1 MFFRVDEDLLKVHT
15 VSRKS
20 ERLVSL
26 TIALLA
32 TKRFLTK
39 NEIFNSI
46 EGYEG
51 EADAKERMFER
62 DKEDLR
68 NLGITIEVGSFDP
81 LFEDEAGYR
90 IRADEYQLE
99 ISDLSP
105 TQLGLLSLASTAW
118 QDSVLDGTSL
128 SALVKL
134 KSLGVESDLDG
145 IPKITP
151 RLVAVDPNVARII
164 DAVSHRQVISF
175 TYIQEDLK
183 EQVRAIEP
191 YGTGTKNGHWY
202 VAGRDLDKD
211 DLRVFRLDRILGEI
225 SFQGKSLSYSIPA
238 DFRMQSL
245 LQSKAKLEQATLEI
259 RRGKAHTLLA
269 RAENIVDHDEWIR
282 ITLSYSEVDELVRD
296 VLWHLDDV
304 KILEPQIARERVI
317 QALDEL
323 IVRHG

>member
-1 MFFRVDEDLLKVHT
+1 MFFRVDEDLLKVPT

-90 IRADEYQLE
+90 IRADDYQLE
-99 ISDLSP
+99 ISDLTP

-175 TYIQEDLK
+175 AYIQEDLK
-183 EQVRAIEP
+183 EQIRAIEP

-225 SFQGKSLSYSIPA
+225 SYQGKNSSYSIPA
-238 DFRMQSL
+238 EFRMQSL
-245 LQSKAKLEQATLEI
+245 LQSKAKLEKATLEI

-269 RAENIVDHDEWIR
+269 RAEKIVDHDEWIR

-304 KILEPQIARERVI
+304 KVLEPQIVRERVI

>member
-39 NEIFNSI
+39 NEIFDSI

-51 EADAKERMFER
+51 ESDAKERMFER

-99 ISDLSP
+99 ISDLTP

-145 IPKITP
+145 IPKISP

-183 EQVRAIEP
+183 EQIRAIEP

-202 VAGRDLDKD
+202 VAGRDLGKD

-225 SFQGKSLSYSIPA
+225 SYQGKSLSYSIPA

-245 LQSKAKLEQATLEI
+245 LQSKAKLEKATLEI

-269 RAENIVDHDEWIR
+269 RAENIVDQDEWIR

-304 KILEPQIARERVI
+304 KVLEPQIVRERVI

>member
-1 MFFRVDEDLLKVHT
+1 MFFHVEEDLLKVHT

-26 TIALLA
+26 TIALLG

-39 NEIFNSI
+39 NEIFDSI

-99 ISDLSP
+99 ISDLTP
-105 TQLGLLSLASTAW
+105 TQLGLLSLASAAW

-145 IPKITP
+145 IPKISP

-183 EQVRAIEP
+183 EQIRAIEP

-202 VAGRDLDKD
+202 VAGRDLDKN

-225 SFQGKSLSYSIPA
+225 SYQGKSLSYSIPA

-245 LQSKAKLEQATLEI
+245 LQSKAKLEKATLEI

-304 KILEPQIARERVI
+304 KILEPQIARERVM

>member
-1 MFFRVDEDLLKVHT
+1 MSFRVDEDRLKVHT

-99 ISDLSP
+99 ISDLTP

-145 IPKITP
+145 IPKISP
-151 RLVAVDPNVARII
+151 RLIAVDPNVARII

-183 EQVRAIEP
+183 EQIRAIEP

-202 VAGRDLDKD
+202 VAGRDLDKN

-225 SFQGKSLSYSIPA
+225 SYQGKNSSYSIPA

-245 LQSKAKLEQATLEI
+245 LQSKAKLEKATLEI

-269 RAENIVDHDEWIR
+269 RAENIIDHDEWIR

-304 KILEPQIARERVI
+304 KILEPQIARERVM

>member
-99 ISDLSP
+99 ISDLTP

-145 IPKITP
+145 IPKISP

-183 EQVRAIEP
+183 EQIRAIEP

-202 VAGRDLDKD
+202 VAGRDLDKN

>member
-39 NEIFNSI
+39 NEIFDSI

-51 EADAKERMFER
+51 ESDAKERMFER

-99 ISDLSP
+99 ISDLTP

-145 IPKITP
+145 IPKISP

-183 EQVRAIEP
+183 EQIRAIEP

-202 VAGRDLDKD
+202 VAGRDLDKN
-211 DLRVFRLDRILGEI
+211 DLRVFRLDRILGEV
-225 SFQGKSLSYSIPA
+225 SYQGKNSSYSIPA

-245 LQSKAKLEQATLEI
+245 LQSKAKLEKATLEI

-304 KILEPQIARERVI
+304 KILEPQIARERVM

>member
-99 ISDLSP
+99 ISDLTP

-145 IPKITP
+145 IPKISP

-183 EQVRAIEP
+183 EQIRAIEP

-225 SFQGKSLSYSIPA
+225 SYQGKNSSYSIPA

-245 LQSKAKLEQATLEI
+245 LQSKAKLEKATLEI

-304 KILEPQIARERVI
+304 KILEPQIARERVM

-323 IVRHG
+323 IMRHG

>member
-1 MFFRVDEDLLKVHT
+1 MSFRVDEDRLKVHT

-99 ISDLSP
+99 ISDLTP

-145 IPKITP
+145 IPKISP
-151 RLVAVDPNVARII
+151 RLIAVDPNVARII

-183 EQVRAIEP
+183 EQIRAIEP

-202 VAGRDLDKD
+202 VAGRDLDKN

-225 SFQGKSLSYSIPA
+225 SYQGKNSSYSIPA
-238 DFRMQSL
+238 EFRMQSL
-245 LQSKAKLEQATLEI
+245 LQSKAKLEKATLEI

-269 RAENIVDHDEWIR
+269 RAENIIDHDEWIR

-304 KILEPQIARERVI
+304 KILEPQIARERVM

>member
-26 TIALLA
+26 TIALLG

-39 NEIFNSI
+39 NEIFDSI

-51 EADAKERMFER
+51 EAEAKERMFER

-90 IRADEYQLE
+90 IKADDYQLE
-99 ISDLSP
+99 ISELTP

-191 YGTGTKNGHWY
+191 YGTGTKNGYWY
-202 VAGRDLDKD
+202 VAGRDLDKEEM
-211 DLRVFRLDRILGEI
+211 RVFRLDRILGEI
-225 SFQGKSLSYSIPA
+225 SYQGKNSSYSIPA

-245 LQSKAKLEQATLEI
+245 LQSKAKLEKATLEI

-304 KILEPQIARERVI
+304 KVLEPKIVRERVI

>member
-1 MFFRVDEDLLKVHT
+1 M
-15 VSRKS
+15 
-20 ERLVSL
+20 
-26 TIALLA
+26 
-32 TKRFLTK
+32 
-39 NEIFNSI
+39 
-46 EGYEG
+46 
-51 EADAKERMFER
+51 
-62 DKEDLR
+62 
-68 NLGITIEVGSFDP
+68 
-81 LFEDEAGYR
+81 
-90 IRADEYQLE
+90 
-99 ISDLSP
+99 
-105 TQLGLLSLASTAW
+105 GLLSLASTAW

-145 IPKITP
+145 IPKISP

-164 DAVSHRQVISF
+164 DAVSYRQVISF

-183 EQVRAIEP
+183 EQIRAIEP

-202 VAGRDLDKD
+202 VAGRDLAKNE
-211 DLRVFRLDRILGEI
+211 LRVFRLDRILGEI
-225 SFQGKSLSYSIPA
+225 SYQGKNSSYSIPA

-245 LQSKAKLEQATLEI
+245 LQSKAKLEKATLEI

-304 KILEPQIARERVI
+304 KILEPQIARERVM

-323 IVRHG
+323 IMRHG

>member
-1 MFFRVDEDLLKVHT
+1 MFFRVEEDLLKVHT

-32 TKRFLTK
+32 TKRFLMK
-39 NEIFNSI
+39 NEIFDSI

-99 ISDLSP
+99 ISDLTP

-145 IPKITP
+145 IPKISP

-183 EQVRAIEP
+183 EQIRAIEP

-202 VAGRDLDKD
+202 VAGRDLDKN

-225 SFQGKSLSYSIPA
+225 SYQGKSLSYSIPA

-245 LQSKAKLEQATLEI
+245 LQSKAKLEKATLEI

>member
-1 MFFRVDEDLLKVHT
+1 MFFRVDEDQLKVPT

-39 NEIFNSI
+39 NEIFDSI

-90 IRADEYQLE
+90 IRADDYQLE
-99 ISDLSP
+99 ISDLTP

-145 IPKITP
+145 IPKISP

-183 EQVRAIEP
+183 EQIRAIEP

-202 VAGRDLDKD
+202 VAGRDLDKND
-211 DLRVFRLDRILGEI
+211 IRVFRLDRILGEI
-225 SFQGKSLSYSIPA
+225 SYQGKNLSYSIPA
-238 DFRMQSL
+238 EFRMQSL
-245 LQSKAKLEQATLEI
+245 LQSKAKIEKATLEI

-304 KILEPQIARERVI
+304 KVLEPQIVRELVI

>member
-32 TKRFLTK
+32 TKRFLMK
-39 NEIFNSI
+39 NEIFDSI

-99 ISDLSP
+99 ISDLTP
-105 TQLGLLSLASTAW
+105 TQLGLLSLASAAW

-145 IPKITP
+145 IPKISP

-183 EQVRAIEP
+183 EQIRAIEP

-202 VAGRDLDKD
+202 VAGRDLDKN

-225 SFQGKSLSYSIPA
+225 SYQGKSLSYSIPA

>member
-32 TKRFLTK
+32 TKRFLMK
-39 NEIFNSI
+39 NEIFDSI

-99 ISDLSP
+99 ISDLTP

-145 IPKITP
+145 IPKISP

-183 EQVRAIEP
+183 EQIRAIEP
-191 YGTGTKNGHWY
+191 YGTCTKNGHWY
-202 VAGRDLDKD
+202 VAGRDLDKN

-225 SFQGKSLSYSIPA
+225 SYQGKNSSYSIPA
-238 DFRMQSL
+238 EFRMQSL
-245 LQSKAKLEQATLEI
+245 LQSKAKLEKATLEI

-304 KILEPQIARERVI
+304 KILEPQIAIERVI

>member
-99 ISDLSP
+99 ISDLTP

-145 IPKITP
+145 IPKISP

-183 EQVRAIEP
+183 EQIRAIEP

-202 VAGRDLDKD
+202 VAGRDLDKN

-225 SFQGKSLSYSIPA
+225 SYQGKNSSYSIPA

-245 LQSKAKLEQATLEI
+245 LQSKAKLEKATLEI

-304 KILEPQIARERVI
+304 KILEPQIARERVM

>member
-99 ISDLSP
+99 ISDLTP

-145 IPKITP
+145 IPKISP

-183 EQVRAIEP
+183 EQIRAIEP

-225 SFQGKSLSYSIPA
+225 SYQGKNSSYSIPA

-245 LQSKAKLEQATLEI
+245 LQSKAKLEKATLEI

-304 KILEPQIARERVI
+304 KILEPQIARERVM

>member
-1 MFFRVDEDLLKVHT
+1 MSFRVDEDRLKVHT

-99 ISDLSP
+99 ISDLTP

-145 IPKITP
+145 IPKISP
-151 RLVAVDPNVARII
+151 RLIAVDPNVARII

-183 EQVRAIEP
+183 EQIRAIEP

-202 VAGRDLDKD
+202 VAGRDLDKN

-225 SFQGKSLSYSIPA
+225 SYQGKNSSYSIPA

-245 LQSKAKLEQATLEI
+245 LQSKAKLEKATLEI

-269 RAENIVDHDEWIR
+269 RAENIVDHDDWIR

>member
-1 MFFRVDEDLLKVHT
+1 MSFHADEDQLKVRT

-39 NEIFNSI
+39 REIFNSI

-51 EADAKERMFER
+51 EDDAKERMFER

-81 LFEDEAGYR
+81 FFEDDAGYR
-90 IRADEYQLE
+90 IRVDDYQLE
-99 ISDLSP
+99 ISELTP

-134 KSLGVESDLDG
+134 KSLGVESDFDG
-145 IPKITP
+145 IPKISP
-151 RLVAVDPNVARII
+151 RLIAVDPNVARII

-175 TYIQEDLK
+175 TYIQEDLN
-183 EQVRAIEP
+183 EQIRAIEP

-202 VAGRDLDKD
+202 VAGRDLDRNE
-211 DLRVFRLDRILGEI
+211 LRVFRLDRILGEI
-225 SFQGKSLSYSIPA
+225 AYQGKNSSYVIPS

-245 LQSKAKLEQATLEI
+245 LQSKAKLQKATLEI
-259 RRGKAHTLLA
+259 RRGKAHSLLA
-269 RAENIVDHDEWIR
+269 RAENVVDNDEWIR
-282 ITLSYSEVDELVRD
+282 IVLSYSEVDELVRD
-296 VLWHLDDV
+296 VLWYLDDV
-304 KILEPQIARERVI
+304 KILEPEIAREQIIR
-317 QALDEL
+317 ALDEL

>member
-1 MFFRVDEDLLKVHT
+1 MFFRVDEDQLKVPT

-39 NEIFNSI
+39 NEIFDSI

-90 IRADEYQLE
+90 IRADDYQLE
-99 ISDLSP
+99 ISDLTP

-175 TYIQEDLK
+175 AYIQEDLK
-183 EQVRAIEP
+183 EQIRAIEP

-225 SFQGKSLSYSIPA
+225 SYQGKNSSYSIPA
-238 DFRMQSL
+238 EFRMQSL
-245 LQSKAKLEQATLEI
+245 LQSKAKLEKATLEI

>member
-1 MFFRVDEDLLKVHT
+1 MSFRVDEDRLKVHT

-99 ISDLSP
+99 ISDLTP

-145 IPKITP
+145 IPKISP
-151 RLVAVDPNVARII
+151 RLIAVDPNVARII

-183 EQVRAIEP
+183 EQIRAIEP

-202 VAGRDLDKD
+202 VAGRDLDKN

-225 SFQGKSLSYSIPA
+225 SYQGKNSSYSIPA

-245 LQSKAKLEQATLEI
+245 LQSKAKLEKATLEI

-304 KILEPQIARERVI
+304 KILEPQIARERVM

>member
-39 NEIFNSI
+39 NEIFDSI

-99 ISDLSP
+99 ISDLTP
-105 TQLGLLSLASTAW
+105 TQLGLLSLASAAW

-145 IPKITP
+145 IPKISP

-183 EQVRAIEP
+183 EQIRAIEP

-202 VAGRDLDKD
+202 VAGRDLGKD

-238 DFRMQSL
+238 DFRMQTL

-304 KILEPQIARERVI
+304 KVIEPQIVRERVI